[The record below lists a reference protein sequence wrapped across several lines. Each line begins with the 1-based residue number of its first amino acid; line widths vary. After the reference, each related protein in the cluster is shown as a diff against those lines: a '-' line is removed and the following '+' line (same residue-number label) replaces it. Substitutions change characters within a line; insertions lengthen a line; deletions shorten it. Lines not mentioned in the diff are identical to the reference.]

1 MTQEPYGNQ
10 WKSPAAMGISL
21 NNGTNGLLFG
31 LTVTRAG
38 SQHCVCQVRKLL
50 SAPVSMWG
58 MWSQVGVYRTNDFAV
73 DFREI
78 SHGDKLFDPK
88 CRDFLW
94 ILPAINSLRLTN
106 WWTSHLQKFTNM
118 TCSQWGIIRFLRD
131 ESDETK
137 EICHT
142 NNYPLFADAKESL
155 SRIKII
161 IISALKHNHHIQVKV
176 KHTGG
181 LWFDD
186 PKNSAIWDSYPNPN
200 QHRMIPK
207 KILNPHNW
215 IIPIRDPH
223 VDPEISWTCGSC
235 FHAMHNDCMILYD
248 TLCMCKNCNQFEIP
262 AKTTVRTLV
271 NAVICI
277 TFTYK
282 VS

>member
-1 MTQEPYGNQ
+1 MVPGTPQFNIFNSLGLDLDQLRSLLNQALDHSCILLSLYPNWPIMFNNLKDNLGSMTQEPYGNQ
-10 WKSPAAMGISL
+10 WKSPAALGISL

-50 SAPVSMWG
+50 GAPVSMWG

-94 ILPAINSLRLTN
+94 ILPAINSLRLTD

-118 TCSQWGIIRFLRD
+118 TCSQWGIIWFLRD

-155 SRIKII
+155 SRIKIN
-161 IISALKHNHHIQVKV
+161 IISAYFSI
-176 KHTGG
+176 
-181 LWFDD
+181 
-186 PKNSAIWDSYPNPN
+186 
-200 QHRMIPK
+200 K
-207 KILNPHNW
+207 K
-215 IIPIRDPH
+215 
-223 VDPEISWTCGSC
+223 
-235 FHAMHNDCMILYD
+235 
-248 TLCMCKNCNQFEIP
+248 
-262 AKTTVRTLV
+262 
-271 NAVICI
+271 
-277 TFTYK
+277 
-282 VS
+282 